1 MMLGRYLFL
10 VMQGNSSVHSSDGD
24 SPNPFGGGDRMTVGT
39 KLHQTLASCESAAA
53 NFKSFALDTENQ
65 QAKQMFSQLAQTMEQ
80 QIVTPL
86 RNRINQ
92 MEQQEPQYKVTQQ
105 AQGMQQQ
112 QQMQQKK

>member
-1 MMLGRYLFL
+1 
-10 VMQGNSSVHSSDGD
+10 
-24 SPNPFGGGDRMTVGT
+24 MTVGT

-53 NFKSFALDTENQ
+53 SFKSFALDTENQ

-92 MEQQEPQYKVTQQ
+92 MEQQEPQYKMNQQ
-105 AQGMQQQ
+105 AQGTQQQ
-112 QQMQQKK
+112 FQQKK